1 MSILDSTQVVMY
13 ILKTMKK
20 FIIDGHSITIQ
31 SLHEMVFTQG
41 TFELAASAQKEITK
55 SRDYIESRIKNG
67 EVMYGVNTGFGAFS
81 SVRIS
86 DSEIE
91 QLQKNLIRSHSMGI
105 GEPFSKIQSKAM
117 MILRANTLA
126 RGHSG
131 VRVAVIEKIL
141 EFLNHDLIPVI
152 PSQGSVGAS
161 GDLAPLSHL
170 ALALIGEGEI
180 WQNDKVVHCS
190 QALKTVKPLEL
201 KAKEGLSLIN
211 GCQVMTAVGL
221 LSLYESQQLLKL
233 ADISGAMSLEGL
245 RGSRRPF
252 DPLISATRPH
262 AGESPT
268 AANLIK
274 IMGETSEIAESHLHD
289 DPRVQDAYSLRC
301 MPAVHGAAKMAIQ
314 YAVKVLETE
323 ANSSTDNPLVFADA
337 GKILSCGN
345 FHGMPVAHALDF
357 AAIAISSLASISHER
372 ISKFIST
379 QMSELP
385 PFLAPQ
391 GGLNSGHMIVQV
403 ASASLVSENKVLAHP
418 ASVDSMPTSAEKED
432 HVSMGTIAAR
442 KFASIVK
449 NAQNVLAMELLAS
462 TQALDMIAPLK
473 PAAGV
478 RAAFDLIRSEVPFA
492 KEDRIFANDVKKI
505 LALIQTDRIVSAV
518 EKTVGTIQI

>member
-1 MSILDSTQVVMY
+1 MKTYSLTGHD
-13 ILKTMKK
+13 LKLEN
-20 FIIDGHSITIQ
+20 FC
-31 SLHEMVFTQG
+31 EMVFSTNVK
-41 TFELAASAQKEITK
+41 FILADTAKKEIQK
-55 SRDYIESRIKNG
+55 SRDYIEARIKNG

-86 DSEIE
+86 DSQIE
-91 QLQKNLIRSHSMGI
+91 QLQKNLIRSHSVGI
-105 GEPFSKIQSKAM
+105 GEPFTREQSKGM

-131 VRVAVIEKIL
+131 VRIDVIEKIL
-141 EFLNHDLIPVI
+141 EFLNADVIPMI

-170 ALALIGEGEI
+170 ALALIGEGEV
-180 WQNDKVVHCS
+180 WGGS
-190 QALKTVKPLEL
+190 LKNIKPLEL

-221 LSLYESQQLLKL
+221 LALYESRQLIKL
-233 ADISGAMSLEGL
+233 VDISGAMSLEGL
-245 RGSRRPF
+245 RGSRKPF
-252 DPLISATRPH
+252 DPLIAATRPH
-262 AGESPT
+262 AGEAPT
-268 AANLIK
+268 AKNLLRV
-274 IMGETSEIAESHLHD
+274 MGEQSEIGDSHLAETVDH
-289 DPRVQDAYSLRC
+289 RVQDAYSLRC
-301 MPAVHGAAKMAIQ
+301 MPAVHGAVKMAIS

-323 ANSSTDNPLVFADA
+323 ANSSTDNPLVFADE

-345 FHGMPVAHALDF
+345 FHGMPVAHAMDF

-379 QMSELP
+379 QMSDLP
-385 PFLAPQ
+385 PFLAPD

-442 KFASIVK
+442 KFSQIVK
-449 NAQNVLAMELLAS
+449 NAQNVVAMEFLAA

-473 PAAGV
+473 PTAGV
-478 RAAFDLIRSEVPFA
+478 KVAYDIVREQVPFA
-492 KEDRIFANDVKKI
+492 KVDRIFAKDVEKI
-505 LALIQTDRIVSAV
+505 RAMILDGAIVKAV
-518 EKTVGTIQI
+518 EEKIGNLEV